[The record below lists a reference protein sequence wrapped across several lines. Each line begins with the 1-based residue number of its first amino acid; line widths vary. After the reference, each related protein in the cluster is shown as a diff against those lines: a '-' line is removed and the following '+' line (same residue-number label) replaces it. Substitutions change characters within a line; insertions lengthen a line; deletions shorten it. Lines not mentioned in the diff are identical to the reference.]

1 MNLLIIAL
9 LLSSGSA
16 FGRVLSEETVTA
28 YATSISD
35 IFAPASQE
43 EVEERIKPVLS
54 QIDPLHAQATVKGAK
69 AVIRKYKGPINGS
82 FVAGVIFAL
91 DTMNTQNHDVDA
103 ALASAGSAP
112 VDTPPADTP
121 IAHEDIDPTP
131 PVTSVNISNP
141 PPTSTDGVTAAEVP
155 APIVPMVDS
164 TASTPAGISQQGM
177 LAAPIPHAPIDQ
189 NVTLPAPP
197 AVYPSV
203 PQQLPADQKAAPLA
217 PIALQHAPAIH
228 HAPAAS
234 S

>member
-9 LLSSGSA
+9 LLSGGSA

-35 IFAPASQE
+35 IFASASQE

-69 AVIRKYKGPINGS
+69 AVIRKYKSPINGS
-82 FVAGVIFAL
+82 FIAGVIFAL

-121 IAHEDIDPTP
+121 IAHDDIDSTA
-131 PVTSVNISNP
+131 PVTPVDIPNP
-141 PPTSTDGVTAAEVP
+141 PQASTAGATTTDAP

-164 TASTPAGISQQGM
+164 TASTPAGIGPQGI
-177 LAAPIPHAPIDQ
+177 LAAPMPHAPIDQ
-189 NVTLPAPP
+189 NATLPAPP
-197 AVYPSV
+197 AVYPSA

-217 PIALQHAPAIH
+217 PIDPQHAPAIH
-228 HAPAAS
+228 HVPAARS
-234 S
+234 